1 MPPKVVFDCMVYLQ
15 AAAREESP
23 AAACLRLAENHLV
36 QLFVSS
42 DILDEIEDVLS
53 RPNIRARFSELT
65 DETVTAFVERLRKT
79 AELVGRVPKRFTFTR
94 DVNDEPYLNLAIEVQ
109 ADYLISRDNDLLD
122 LMNPG
127 TADGDE
133 LHERFPS
140 LKILDPVAFL
150 KEKIEQTLSEPI
162 EQ

>member
-1 MPPKVVFDCMVYLQ
+1 
-15 AAAREESP
+15 
-23 AAACLRLAENHLV
+23 
-36 QLFVSS
+36 
-42 DILDEIEDVLS
+42 
-53 RPNIRARFSELT
+53 LT

-122 LMNPG
+122 LMKPG

>member
-1 MPPKVVFDCMVYLQ
+1 MVYLQ

-65 DETVTAFVERLRKT
+65 YETVTALVERLRKT
-79 AELVGRVPKRFTFTR
+79 AELVGRVPKRFTFAR
-94 DVNDEPYLNLAIEVQ
+94 DVNDEPSQ
-109 ADYLISRDNDLLD
+109 SKFWR
-122 LMNPG
+122 
-127 TADGDE
+127 T
-133 LHERFPS
+133 
-140 LKILDPVAFL
+140 
-150 KEKIEQTLSEPI
+150 T
-162 EQ
+162 

>member
-1 MPPKVVFDCMVYLQ
+1 MK
-15 AAAREESP
+15 
-23 AAACLRLAENHLV
+23 
-36 QLFVSS
+36 
-42 DILDEIEDVLS
+42 
-53 RPNIRARFSELT
+53 
-65 DETVTAFVERLRKT
+65 
-79 AELVGRVPKRFTFTR
+79 
-94 DVNDEPYLNLAIEVQ
+94 
-109 ADYLISRDNDLLD
+109 
-122 LMNPG
+122 PG